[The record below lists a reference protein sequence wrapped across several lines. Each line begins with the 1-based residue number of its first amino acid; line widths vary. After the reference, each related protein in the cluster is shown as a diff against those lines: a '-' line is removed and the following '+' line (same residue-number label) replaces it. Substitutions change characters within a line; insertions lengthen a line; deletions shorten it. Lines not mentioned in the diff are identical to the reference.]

1 MTQTPVQF
9 GKQTLALHRFGLGA
23 RPDDKVGTDTQGW
36 VFGQLARFDPSP
48 PMLAELPSRGALM
61 TMFSQYRAEI
71 RRQRESQ
78 SAEPAMAMSGEAMAS
93 ERPGNAQRQRNGDNP
108 VRAQFVKAGNARV
121 LSAVT
126 TETPFAERLVHFWSN
141 HFAISADKQPVVPL
155 AGNYEFT
162 AIRPN
167 IMGNFRDLLFAAVTH
182 PAMMLYLDQAQS
194 VGPNSEV
201 GQRTARRRGSGGRQ
215 LGLNENL
222 AREILELH
230 TVGVRSGYDQ
240 SDVTELARAL
250 TGWTVAGLARG
261 RFARLVG
268 GEPGESRFVSAI
280 HEPGSRTVMG
290 KRYSE
295 SGGEQAKA
303 ILTDLARSPKTAR
316 HIAIKLARHFSA
328 DDPPEAM
335 TKRLEQ
341 AYLASD
347 GDLPSVYKALVASP
361 EAWDASAPKFR
372 SPWDWTIAMLRAAEV
387 NSLPGR
393 RGLVP
398 VFLQLGQGIWMPGSP
413 AGWGDT
419 VETWAGPGALMMR
432 AEVAQQVATRMGNSM
447 DPRTVSQTSM
457 PDGLSDATKL
467 AIARAEQP
475 STGMALFFSS
485 PEFLRR

>member
-1 MTQTPVQF
+1 
-9 GKQTLALHRFGLGA
+9 
-23 RPDDKVGTDTQGW
+23 
-36 VFGQLARFDPSP
+36 
-48 PMLAELPSRGALM
+48 
-61 TMFSQYRAEI
+61 
-71 RRQRESQ
+71 
-78 SAEPAMAMSGEAMAS
+78 
-93 ERPGNAQRQRNGDNP
+93 
-108 VRAQFVKAGNARV
+108 
-121 LSAVT
+121 
-126 TETPFAERLVHFWSN
+126 
-141 HFAISADKQPVVPL
+141 
-155 AGNYEFT
+155 
-162 AIRPN
+162 
-167 IMGNFRDLLFAAVTH
+167 
-182 PAMMLYLDQAQS
+182 
-194 VGPNSEV
+194 
-201 GQRTARRRGSGGRQ
+201 
-215 LGLNENL
+215 
-222 AREILELH
+222 
-230 TVGVRSGYDQ
+230 
-240 SDVTELARAL
+240 
-250 TGWTVAGLARG
+250 
-261 RFARLVG
+261 LVG
-268 GEPGESRFVSAI
+268 GEPGESRFVAAI

-303 ILTDLARSPKTAR
+303 ILTDLALSPKTAR

-335 TKRLEQ
+335 IERLEQ
-341 AYLASD
+341 AYLVSD

-419 VETWAGPGALMMR
+419 LETWAGPGALMMR